1 MKKQEMINTLT
12 KQGQDIKK
20 ELVEMQQT
28 FTVKKEMLNRI
39 EGALEALSALEPD
52 EPPAPP
58 EPEEVVD
65 HTAAANS
72 TWHSKVI
79 NSKHG

>member
-1 MKKQEMINTLT
+1 MKKQEMIDTLT

-28 FTVKKEMLNRI
+28 FTVKKEMLTRI

-52 EPPAPP
+52 EPSTPL
-58 EPEEVVD
+58 ESEELAD
-65 HTAAANS
+65 HTAAAAALGIL
-72 TWHSKVI
+72 K
-79 NSKHG
+79 

>member
-1 MKKQEMINTLT
+1 MKKQEMIETLM

-28 FTVKKEMLNRI
+28 FTTKKEMLSRI

-52 EPPAPP
+52 EPPAAP
-58 EPEEVVD
+58 EPEEVID
-65 HTAAANS
+65 HTAAAAALGIL
-72 TWHSKVI
+72 K
-79 NSKHG
+79 

>member
-1 MKKQEMINTLT
+1 MIDTLT

-52 EPPAPP
+52 EPPAPS

-65 HTAAANS
+65 HTAAAAALGIL
-72 TWHSKVI
+72 K
-79 NSKHG
+79 